1 MYHVS
6 FSSIII
12 TKLRGALTV
21 VWAHLQMGS
30 NRFCKHNKLFFISR
44 SQYWEHMSAAWAV
57 GRAGRLEE
65 PRWQNGSSVQVA
77 EGAR

>member
-30 NRFCKHNKLFFISR
+30 NRFCKQNKLFFYIKVTVLGA
-44 SQYWEHMSAAWAV
+44 HV
-57 GRAGRLEE
+57 CCL
-65 PRWQNGSSVQVA
+65 GS
-77 EGAR
+77 GARGQA